1 MRMRAPHPNLSLSFC
16 FFCFV
21 FFFFFFFLFLLFSSA
36 TLCNIGCIVLYG
48 VVYMIYLFVS
58 HEEEAA
64 WPYSF
69 LDSMKAVEAG
79 AFAAGSVI
87 VAVMVYA
94 VLLPVSKRYW
104 KPAIMETLTDADL
117 SWAL

>member
-1 MRMRAPHPNLSLSFC
+1 MIYMLY
-16 FFCFV
+16 
-21 FFFFFFFLFLLFSSA
+21 LFL
-36 TLCNIGCIVLYG
+36 
-48 VVYMIYLFVS
+48 S
-58 HEEEAA
+58 HQEEAA

-69 LDSMKAVEAG
+69 LDTLQAVEVG

-94 VLLPVSKRYW
+94 ALLPISKRYW
-104 KPAIMETLTDADL
+104 QPVIMETLTDADL